1 MEKLIAPWSFSY
13 NCDGKAINE
22 RMIIKENEIIVIT
35 REHNDLLNGKYYMKR
50 KADHYTLSVGKK
62 QVKDMACNII
72 ADFFEMDRGV
82 LLTYD
87 DNLEDL
93 AEEIIKAIESGDYKK
108 KVSKWIDTAI
118 YKDDIGEDIYIHV
131 GKTTDINC
139 ELKGMREKALK
150 LPTAQNEE
158 ILDEYIVVSPSQ
170 YNRIEAFARCND
182 YIIGEE
188 AQKVLDH
195 WKELQEKAII
205 IRANPCELSENN
217 RL

>member
-1 MEKLIAPWSFSY
+1 MEKLIIPWSFSY
-13 NCDGKAINE
+13 DSNGAVNE

-35 REHNDLLNGKYYMKR
+35 REHNNLLKGKYNMRR
-50 KADHYTLSVGKK
+50 KSNHYTTSVGIKS
-62 QVKDMACNII
+62 VKDMACNII
-72 ADFFEMDRGV
+72 ADFFNMDRGV
-82 LLTYD
+82 LLTFD
-87 DNLEDL
+87 DSLEDL
-93 AEEIIKAIESGDYKK
+93 AEETVKAIESGDYKK
-108 KVSKWIDTAI
+108 KVSKWITVDALC
-118 YKDDIGEDIYIHV
+118 KDDIGEDIHIYV
-131 GKTTDINC
+131 GKATDINC

-158 ILDEYIVVSPSQ
+158 MLDEYIVVSPSQ
-170 YNRIEAFARCND
+170 YNRIEAFARCNG